1 MLNICD
7 FYTIGIFMAHARLSQ
22 SYNQLLELANANQW
36 QAIQSTEDA
45 LINET
50 IKIKSLV
57 LLVSIT
63 QKKFDA
69 ALRQAIVGKAPYTL
83 ITLLIPLRT
92 NINSGSSKQHN
103 RTSLHFAA
111 QLGRVDIIPELITA
125 GAYVNMVDETYFTP
139 AHLACQNG
147 HAHAAY
153 LLAQAG
159 AYTTG
164 NVSPSELI
172 PKGLKSKFSMYL
184 SVSQQLVSLKIMLP
198 SGRNSKF
205 KTLVE
210 PNNVVAAL
218 SSSLPPEDES
228 GNTTLEGMAGE
239 GRIGGYDKI
248 LAICAMRGILT
259 LTVNDYI
266 NLDKTYCDVMPMH
279 ITQMLLRFG
288 NANNDNLLISCT
300 QHLITKVTNLALQ
313 WAEVEALSQTEF
325 SLTFRGSGMDA
336 FFLLSDDADLICE
349 SEYIRKA
356 TDGKL
361 IIDDKNLSTI
371 ISDFKNHP
379 IKKMQLPNY
388 VSIEHS
394 PLKLT

>member
-1 MLNICD
+1 M
-7 FYTIGIFMAHARLSQ
+7 
-22 SYNQLLELANANQW
+22 
-36 QAIQSTEDA
+36 
-45 LINET
+45 
-50 IKIKSLV
+50 
-57 LLVSIT
+57 
-63 QKKFDA
+63 
-69 ALRQAIVGKAPYTL
+69 
-83 ITLLIPLRT
+83 
-92 NINSGSSKQHN
+92 
-103 RTSLHFAA
+103 
-111 QLGRVDIIPELITA
+111 
-125 GAYVNMVDETYFTP
+125 
-139 AHLACQNG
+139 
-147 HAHAAY
+147 Y
-153 LLAQAG
+153 LL
-159 AYTTG
+159 
-164 NVSPSELI
+164 
-172 PKGLKSKFSMYL
+172 
-184 SVSQQLVSLKIMLP
+184 VSQQLVRLKIMLP

-205 KTLVE
+205 KTLIE
-210 PNNVVAAL
+210 PNNVVAVL
-218 SSSLPPEDES
+218 TSSLPPEDES
-228 GNTTLEGMAGE
+228 GNTTLEGIPGE

-248 LAICAMRGILT
+248 LDICAMRGILT

-313 WAEVEALSQTEF
+313 WAEVEALSQTKF

-336 FFLLSDDADLICE
+336 VLLLSDNADLICD

-379 IKKMQLPNY
+379 IKNATAKR